1 MKVKKQISCQG
12 KTDNGNE
19 TKTDPNCP
27 AFSPPLPLRLAALK
41 APLTDVTENCSTK
54 CSAGM
59 KRPPNG
65 PVCPQISVWEN
76 YICIRAYVYDGCSR
90 GNAGLLWAKLAS
102 IFVPLAWWAR
112 FTEIT
117 FPVSAE
123 GERNLS
129 PGVKGEKIE
138 GHYNVIT
145 SYPAD
150 PDVPEIEYW
159 FLEDMKGRRRAAYRG
174 RREHVNREKREN
186 IST

>member
-1 MKVKKQISCQG
+1 MGLFVQRSVFGRIIF
-12 KTDNGNE
+12 
-19 TKTDPNCP
+19 
-27 AFSPPLPLRLAALK
+27 AFVPTSMMAARAAVCFNSNAAL
-41 APLTDVTENCSTK
+41 
-54 CSAGM
+54 
-59 KRPPNG
+59 
-65 PVCPQISVWEN
+65 
-76 YICIRAYVYDGCSR
+76 
-90 GNAGLLWAKLAS
+90 LWTKLAS
-102 IFVPLAWWAR
+102 NFVPLASWAR

-117 FPVSAE
+117 FPFSAE

-129 PGVKGEKIE
+129 PGEKGEKIE

-150 PDVPEIEYW
+150 PGAPEIECC